1 MAFFKM
7 RNITFISSLIFY
19 LSVVFAQAAEFK
31 IADDLL
37 FVIEPVEGWTLHL
50 QDPPDS
56 LVKEYASHVAHEPA
70 AANASPEKIELVA
83 RNRLLANEAI
93 IYHEDSGAHLYIDHS
108 PYSKGD
114 PLPNSKNLAKSAE
127 FAGES
132 LANEDDVSEA
142 VSTIKQAS
150 FNGLDSAYL
159 LSATFLKHDEP
170 MIFHG
175 YIGGVANDWLYLYFT
190 SPADRTE
197 VIREMETMLETAAV
211 RVLGD

>member
-1 MAFFKM
+1 MTLFKM
-7 RNITFISSLIFY
+7 RNINFLSSLMFC
-19 LSVVFAQAAEFK
+19 LSVVFVQAAELK

-50 QDPPDS
+50 QDPPEA

-93 IYHEDSGAHLYIDHS
+93 VYHQDSGAHLSIDYS

-114 PLPNSKNLAKSAE
+114 PLPHSKNLATSAE
-127 FAGES
+127 YASES

-142 VSTIKQAS
+142 VSTIKEVS

-175 YIGGVANDWLYLYFT
+175 FIGGVDNNWLYLYFT
-190 SPADRTE
+190 SPADRPD
-197 VIREMETMLETAAV
+197 VIQEMETMLETASV
-211 RVLGD
+211 RVLKD